1 MTIETSSDIS
11 KAVPTILTALPKVA
25 APFQLKL
32 VASVQCPSVVDTIS
46 QAFEVFYAAM
56 HEDTVLTANA
66 VDLAAVATATKQLG
80 YYLTYY
86 SWHGKAQ
93 RAADVGV
100 VCEQVVAGT
109 SLSTL
114 SDAPG
119 VDPDFSSIIVVPAG
133 PGQNQPSA

>member
-32 VASVQCPSVVDTIS
+32 VAAIQCPSVVDTIA
-46 QAFEVFYAAM
+46 QAFEVFYTAM
-56 HEDTVLTANA
+56 HEDTVLATNA
-66 VDLAAVATATKQLG
+66 TDLAAVATATKQLG

-86 SWHGKAQ
+86 SWHGKTQ
-93 RAADVGV
+93 RAANVGV
-100 VCEQVVAGT
+100 VCEQVASGT
-109 SLSTL
+109 SLATL

-119 VDPDFSSIIVVPAG
+119 VDPDFTTIYIPLQQAPHEG
-133 PGQNQPSA
+133 